1 MKNYMR
7 TKQYRELRGRLL
19 EDLVL
24 AGLDTPVYRDQV
36 EEYMVCW
43 CQLQELND
51 DITGRGTRV
60 EYRNGS
66 QAGVTENKSLGTKI
80 RLRRCMDDII
90 LNLGYRDQA
99 RQARQSVAEAQAAEE
114 DDEL

>member
-7 TKQYRELRGRLL
+7 TKQYRKLRGRLL

-43 CQLQELND
+43 CQLQ
-51 DITGRGTRV
+51 
-60 EYRNGS
+60 
-66 QAGVTENKSLGTKI
+66 
-80 RLRRCMDDII
+80 
-90 LNLGYRDQA
+90 
-99 RQARQSVAEAQAAEE
+99 
-114 DDEL
+114 